1 MDKHY
6 LFITMDK
13 TIPRNAATV
22 AVTRDGPSGLETL
35 LLQRADRGDHNS
47 GAWVFPGGLVDAADA
62 DVPVSG
68 LSDEQANATLAVEQ
82 GGLAFYVAAIR
93 ECLEEAGLLF
103 ATDGIGQGVHLRSD
117 AGARLLDLRP
127 ALQSGTASMAEACRE
142 LQLRLAAD
150 QLFYVAHWLTPVG
163 RTKRFDTR
171 FFVAIVPQGQE
182 SAHDQV
188 ETLDH
193 IWIRPSAA
201 LAPENTR
208 RLMTP
213 TRAVLELLTRFAD
226 TAALVEWG
234 GSSREVMRVLPRL
247 ATGESGQRP
256 VLPHEA
262 PWEEIGLI
270 DPEGKGTAWCE
281 PRANVP
287 VRLSSTLWR
296 VMATNGANTYIVGTE
311 ECVVV
316 APASAA
322 RAHLDAVIAALAGR
336 LTTVICDD
344 EDQIAA
350 AEQLQRL
357 TGAALVIAPR
367 RGFLRLLTA
376 SSPGNKP

>member
-1 MDKHY
+1 
-6 LFITMDK
+6 MDK

-62 DVPVSG
+62 EVPVTG

-103 ATDGIGQGVHLRSD
+103 ATDGIGQGVCLRSD
-117 AGARLLDLRP
+117 AGERLLGLRP

-182 SAHDQV
+182 SAHDHV

-193 IWIRPSAA
+193 IWVSPSAA
-201 LAPENTR
+201 LAPENNR

-213 TRAVLELLTRFAD
+213 TRTVLELLTRFAN
-226 TAALVEWG
+226 TAALVEWARAP
-234 GSSREVMRVLPRL
+234 REVVRVLPRL
-247 ATGESGQRP
+247 ATGASGPRP

-262 PWEEIGLI
+262 AWEEVGLL

-281 PRANVP
+281 PRVDFP
-287 VRLSSTLWR
+287 VRLSPALCR
-296 VMATNGANTYIVGTE
+296 VTAANGENTYVVGSE

-322 RAHLDAVIAALAGR
+322 PAHLDAVIAALAGP
-336 LTTVICDD
+336 LTAVICDD
-344 EDQIAA
+344 EDQMAA
-350 AEQLQRL
+350 AEQLRL
-357 TGAALVIAPR
+357 RTGAALVVAPR
-367 RGFLRLLTA
+367 RGFLRRPTA
-376 SSPGNKP
+376 STPGNKP

>member
-1 MDKHY
+1 MDK
-6 LFITMDK
+6 IT
-13 TIPRNAATV
+13 PRNAATV
-22 AVTRDGPSGLETL
+22 AVARDGPAGLETL
-35 LLQRADRGDHNS
+35 LLQRAERGDHNS

-62 DVPVSG
+62 DVPVAG
-68 LSDEQANATLAVEQ
+68 LSDERANATLAVEQ

-103 ATDGIGQGVHLRSD
+103 ATNGMGQAVRLESD

-150 QLFYVAHWLTPVG
+150 RLFYVAHWLTPVG
-163 RTKRFDTR
+163 RAKRFDTR
-171 FFVAIVPQGQE
+171 FFVAVVPQGQE
-182 SAHDQV
+182 SAHDHV

-226 TAALVEWG
+226 TAALVEWAR
-234 GSSREVMRVLPRL
+234 SPREVMRVLPRL
-247 ATGESGQRP
+247 ATDASGPRP

-262 PWEEIGLI
+262 AWEEVGLL

-281 PRANVP
+281 PRADVP
-287 VRLSSTLWR
+287 VRLSPTLCR
-296 VMATNGANTYIVGTE
+296 VMATNGGNTYVVGAG

-322 RAHLDAVIAALAGR
+322 PAHLDAVIAALAGP

-344 EDQIAA
+344 EDQMAA
-350 AEQLQRL
+350 AEQLQLL

-367 RGFLRLLTA
+367 RGFLRRPTA
-376 SSPGNKP
+376 STPGNKP

>member
-1 MDKHY
+1 
-6 LFITMDK
+6 MDK

-22 AVTRDGPSGLETL
+22 AVTRDGPAGLETL

-142 LQLRLAAD
+142 LQLSLAAD

-182 SAHDQV
+182 SAHDHV

-193 IWIRPSAA
+193 IWICPSAA

-213 TRAVLELLTRFAD
+213 TRAVLELLTRFED

-234 GSSREVMRVLPRL
+234 RSSREVMRVLPRL

-262 PWEEIGLI
+262 AWDEIGLI

-281 PRANVP
+281 SRVDVP
-287 VRLSSTLWR
+287 VRLSPTLCR
-296 VMATNGANTYIVGTE
+296 VMATNGGNTYVVGTE

-316 APASAA
+316 APASTS
-322 RAHLDAVIAALAGR
+322 RAHLNAVIAALAGR

-344 EDQIAA
+344 EDQMAA

-357 TGAALVIAPR
+357 TGAALIIAPR
-367 RGFLRLLTA
+367 RGFLRLHTA